1 MKISVP
7 REGVTLPEKKRDN
20 QKALIRLFRVLGVV
34 CFIAAAAL
42 LAIVII
48 MQIDRVQARYRQ
60 YLDILR
66 DFENVVAKLGNRWL
80 IIIVIFLMYILRS
93 LTPIYPYPALYI
105 ITGMVF
111 PARYALIIDAF
122 GMAFTFA
129 FRYYTGIQMGEGWM
143 NKVLHRH
150 PAINTAFTTEG
161 KSDPWVLFALRY
173 VPIFPINTVS
183 QLYGAFEYPF
193 LKYFIISMVAYVPK
207 LISYT
212 YIGNNVYDPL
222 SGRFYIPLIVL
233 FVLSGISFF
242 LMQAIIGLTF
252 RFSKKYKQK
261 KHTETETEK
270 GPEENE

>member
-1 MKISVP
+1 M
-7 REGVTLPEKKRDN
+7 PEKKRD
-20 QKALIRLFRVLGVV
+20 KKTSLIRLFRVLGVAS
-34 CFIAAAAL
+34 FIAAAAL
-42 LAIVII
+42 LVIVIV
-48 MQIDRVQARYRQ
+48 MQIDKVQVRYQQ

-66 DFENVVAKLGNRWL
+66 EFENVVAALGNRWL
-80 IIIVIFLMYILRS
+80 IIIVIFLLYILRS

-105 ITGMVF
+105 ITAMVF
-111 PARYALIIDAF
+111 PARYALLIDGA

-143 NKVLHRH
+143 NKALHRH

-173 VPIFPINTVS
+173 VPIFPLNTVS

-193 LKYFIISMVAYVPK
+193 WKYFIISMVAYVPK

-222 SGRFYIPLIVL
+222 SGRFYIPLIAL
-233 FVLSGISFF
+233 LVLSGTSFF
-242 LMQAIIGLTF
+242 LMQAILGLTF
-252 RFSKKYKQK
+252 KFSKKNKEAKQK
-261 KHTETETEK
+261 
-270 GPEENE
+270 GSEENV

>member
-1 MKISVP
+1 M
-7 REGVTLPEKKRDN
+7 PEKKRD
-20 QKALIRLFRVLGVV
+20 KKTSLIRLFRVLGVAS
-34 CFIAAAAL
+34 FIAAAAL
-42 LAIVII
+42 LVIVIV
-48 MQIDRVQARYRQ
+48 MQIDKVQVRYQQ

-66 DFENVVAKLGNRWL
+66 DFENEVAALGNRWL
-80 IIIVIFLMYILRS
+80 IIIVIFLLYILRS

-105 ITGMVF
+105 ITAMVF
-111 PARYALIIDAF
+111 PARYALLIDLA

-173 VPIFPINTVS
+173 VPIFPLNTIS

-193 LKYFIISMVAYVPK
+193 WKYFIISMVSYVPK

-222 SGRFYIPLIVL
+222 SVRFYIPLIVL
-233 FVLSGISFF
+233 LVLSGTSFF
-242 LMQAIIGLTF
+242 LMQAIMGLTF
-252 RFSKKYKQK
+252 RFSKKNKEAKQK
-261 KHTETETEK
+261 
-270 GPEENE
+270 GSEENV

>member
-1 MKISVP
+1 MQ
-7 REGVTLPEKKRDN
+7 EKKRDN
-20 QKALIRLFRVLGVV
+20 QKALIRLFRLLGVV
-34 CFIAAAAL
+34 SFIVAAAL
-42 LAIVII
+42 LVIVII
-48 MQIDRVQARYRQ
+48 MQIDRVQARYQQ

-66 DFENVVAKLGNRWL
+66 DFEHVVAQLGNRWL
-80 IIIVIFLMYILRS
+80 IIIVIFLLYILRS

-105 ITGMVF
+105 ITAMVF
-111 PARYALIIDAF
+111 PARYALLIDAA

-129 FRYYTGIQMGEGWM
+129 FRYYTGIQMGESWM
-143 NKVLHRH
+143 NRALQRH

-173 VPIFPINTVS
+173 VPIFPLNTVS

-233 FVLSGISFF
+233 FVLSGTSFF
-242 LMQAIIGLTF
+242 LMQAILGLTF
-252 RFSKKYKQK
+252 RFSKKNK
-261 KHTETETEK
+261 KAIETQPQNETEK
-270 GPEENE
+270 GPQENE